1 MKTTRLATL
10 AMFIVA
16 LAFAAAPAFGHHTL
30 VAIYDTS
37 KPFTMT
43 GTVTMFDWRNP
54 HVWFFMDVKSA
65 DGTVTNWGFELNGVN
80 VLRRAG
86 WTRDSLKAGD
96 VLTVEGNPAR
106 NGGHTANA
114 RAITFTNTGQKLLE
128 RTAGDHVHEYRSK
141 AVGKDGCGREPPIG
155 QEKGCAQ
162 ITN

>member
-1 MKTTRLATL
+1 MTEMEKIESLIRMIAGT
-10 AMFIVA
+10 A
-16 LAFAAAPAFGHHTL
+16 LLLVFAL
-30 VAIYDTS
+30 
-37 KPFTMT
+37 
-43 GTVTMFDWRNP
+43 
-54 HVWFFMDVKSA
+54 WFFRDVKSA

-128 RTAGDHVHEYRSK
+128 STA
-141 AVGKDGCGREPPIG
+141 AAANP
-155 QEKGCAQ
+155 Q
-162 ITN
+162 

>member
-1 MKTTRLATL
+1 MKTTRLAAL

-114 RAITFTNTGQKLLE
+114 
-128 RTAGDHVHEYRSK
+128 GDHVHEYRSK
-141 AVGKDGCGREPPIG
+141 AVG
-155 QEKGCAQ
+155 
-162 ITN
+162 

>member
-128 RTAGDHVHEYRSK
+128 STA
-141 AVGKDGCGREPPIG
+141 AAANP
-155 QEKGCAQ
+155 Q
-162 ITN
+162 